1 MIHRSD
7 AIPKVCPPAL
17 FIMKKILLLLCLLTL
32 AACAARKPV
41 KGFDSDFDGDKSWA
55 ELQVQL
61 PAYPKAENLLPF
73 DAGPAS
79 NNLHYIDAPSIVVGE
94 DGIVRYTLVIKSPA
108 GAMNVS
114 YEGMRCATDGVR
126 ESARLKILILKFQI
140 SEKRLYA
147 IGRDDRTWVRARES
161 KWEELEDISQ
171 HYAQRALSRY
181 FFCPANVIVRNEKE
195 AIQALKRG
203 SHPRVIQ

>member
-1 MIHRSD
+1 
-7 AIPKVCPPAL
+7 
-17 FIMKKILLLLCLLTL
+17 MKSILLLLCFLPL
-32 AACAARKPV
+32 AACAPQKAL
-41 KGFDSDFDGDKSWA
+41 KGFDSEFDSDNTWT
-55 ELQVQL
+55 ELQVEL
-61 PAYPKAENLLPF
+61 PAYPKTENLLPF

-79 NNLHYIDAPSIVVGE
+79 DNLHYIDAPSIVVGE
-94 DGIVRYTLVIKSPA
+94 DGIVRYTLVIKSPE

-114 YEGMRCATDGVR
+114 YEGMRCATDGAR
-126 ESARLKILILKFQI
+126 ESARAQLLILGFQI
-140 SEKRLYA
+140 TEKRLYA
-147 IGRDDRTWVRARES
+147 IGRDDKTWVRARIS

-181 FFCPANVIVRNEKE
+181 FFCPVNIIVRNKEE

>member
-1 MIHRSD
+1 
-7 AIPKVCPPAL
+7 
-17 FIMKKILLLLCLLTL
+17 MKKILLLLCFLAL
-32 AACAARKPV
+32 AACGTQKAL
-41 KGFDSDFDGDKSWA
+41 KGFDSDFDSSKPWA
-55 ELQVQL
+55 ELQAQL

-94 DGIVRYTLVIKSPA
+94 DDIVRYTLVIKSPE
-108 GAMNVS
+108 GAMNIS

-126 ESARLKILILKFQI
+126 ENVRAELLILKFQI
-140 SEKRLYA
+140 TEKRLYA
-147 IGRDDRTWVRARES
+147 IGRDDKTWARARGS
-161 KWEELEDISQ
+161 KWEELENKSQ
-171 HYAQRALSRY
+171 YYAQRALSRY
-181 FFCPANVIVRNEKE
+181 FFCPANVVVRNEKE

>member
-1 MIHRSD
+1 
-7 AIPKVCPPAL
+7 
-17 FIMKKILLLLCLLTL
+17 MKKILLLLCCLL
-32 AACAARKPV
+32 AACAPQKAL
-41 KGFDSDFDGDKSWA
+41 KGFDTEFDGDKSWA

-61 PAYPKAENLLPF
+61 PDYPKAENLLPF

-94 DGIVRYTLVIKSPA
+94 DSVVRYTLVIKSPE
-108 GAMNVS
+108 GAMNIS

-126 ESARLKILILKFQI
+126 ENVRAEILILKFQI
-140 SEKRLYA
+140 TEKRLYA
-147 IGRDDRTWVRARES
+147 IGRDDKTWVRARIS

-181 FFCPANVIVRNEKE
+181 FFCPANIIVRNKEE

>member
-1 MIHRSD
+1 
-7 AIPKVCPPAL
+7 
-17 FIMKKILLLLCLLTL
+17 MKKILLLLCFLTL
-32 AACAARKPV
+32 AACAAQKAL

-55 ELQVQL
+55 ELQAQL

-94 DGIVRYTLVIKSPA
+94 DFIVRYTLVIKSPE
-108 GAMNVS
+108 GAMNIS

-126 ESARLKILILKFQI
+126 ENARMKILILKFQVT
-140 SEKRLYA
+140 EKRLYA
-147 IGRDDRTWVRARES
+147 IGRDDRTWVRARVS
-161 KWEELEDISQ
+161 KWEEVEDISQ

-181 FFCPANVIVRNEKE
+181 FFCPANGIVRNEGE